1 MNLLRLKE
9 HFANEFTSNPITG
22 EIGSIKLNL
31 WMANLAGVPLIG
43 LKKES
48 YPVKALI
55 LLHGIGVAC
64 LITFIYTGFE
74 FYDLIMNIT
83 DLDKSTQNIC
93 LSFTHFS
100 SAIKVNKMKRN
111 TFF

>member
-74 FYDLIMNIT
+74 FYEY
-83 DLDKSTQNIC
+83 
-93 LSFTHFS
+93 H
-100 SAIKVNKMKRN
+100 
-111 TFF
+111 